1 MTEQRGLL
9 RWDMNDEGAGNASLL
24 LGDGLHE
31 TDDYVFTFDSLDD
44 LEPGM
49 AHVIRSD
56 GRQVGEAAWP
66 PVS

>member
-1 MTEQRGLL
+1 MSEKRGLL
-9 RWDMNDEGAGNASLL
+9 RWSMDDQGGGDASLL

-31 TDDYVFTFDSLDD
+31 ADEYTFTFDNLDD

-56 GRQVGEAAWP
+56 GRPIGEAPWP

>member
-1 MTEQRGLL
+1 MAEKRGFL
-9 RWDMNDEGAGNASLL
+9 RWQMDEQGRGDASLY
-24 LGDGLHE
+24 LGDGLNE
-31 TDDYVFTFDSLDD
+31 ADEYLFSFDHLDE

-56 GRQVGEAAWP
+56 GRRVGEAAWP